1 MHPDLTGAV
10 GAFPAVSRVLLGL
23 LTATTLS
30 AAAQSIPGLPGLG
43 GTKAES
49 AAPAASAPTSA
60 DWAARLEVARAEH
73 QALLALPAGGTP
85 LLDQRQIASAR
96 RLVLLA
102 ARVEALKSKASGDTK
117 ADAEAVQ
124 IPKLSGQP
132 PYSVLDVD
140 ALRDRLDIL
149 TTQQSA
155 LELGLKQLDVTV
167 DEAVR
172 ARSEADANLR
182 RHREQASQAGPAV
195 GNVEELRAQVALA
208 ELLSQVMEL
217 EVLQNDERRQRARSR
232 LAALAEPVKQLQA
245 EIDRGRSQMRFD
257 DADLARILKGIAAER
272 QKLSAESAKLSE
284 RLARLET
291 QAVPPGEGWRRRAT
305 EPLQKSLQ
313 MLGELETMER
323 GYETLW
329 RARHEVIAKRPE
341 PGLVQATALKIG
353 KALADLQ
360 DQRRRVTEER
370 RLARSE
376 LRTQQ
381 ALMADLAADDPALKG
396 EEQVLSALQAESEIQ
411 DRLRDGIDRATVLL
425 ERSRIDMGGT
435 DKPASAEDWAL
446 RAWGILAQV
455 ATAIW
460 QFELFTATETTQ
472 IDGRVITVEHGVTVG
487 KSIGVLVMLVLG
499 YWAAGR
505 LSRLL
510 IDLARRRV
518 PMSTQLARVLRRW
531 VNSILLLVVML
542 LVLKMARIPLTAFA
556 FLGGAL
562 AIGIGFGAQNVIKN
576 LISGV
581 IILFERKIRVGDV
594 VSIGGMSGTVTTVDL
609 RATTVRGF
617 DGIDAIVPNS
627 TLLENQISNWS
638 GGSPDVR
645 RTVTVGVAY
654 GSDLR
659 KAAQLILDCAKEHQ
673 AVLPEPPAEVLFEEF
688 GANDLTLRLYYW
700 TRLGGPRGGPGVDS
714 DLRFA
719 IADALAAAGIGMAF
733 PQRDVHLDLVKPLQV
748 ELLAGGKDA

>member
-1 MHPDLTGAV
+1 MHPDFTGAV
-10 GAFPAVSRVLLGL
+10 GAFHAVARVLLAL
-23 LTATTLS
+23 LTASAVS
-30 AAAQSIPGLPGLG
+30 AAAQSIPGLPGFG
-43 GTKAES
+43 SAKAVP
-49 AAPAASAPTSA
+49 AAPAASAPTAA
-60 DWAARLEVARAEH
+60 DWAVRLEAARAEH
-73 QALLALPAGGTP
+73 QALQALPAGSVP

-102 ARVEALKSKASGDTK
+102 ARVEALKSQGSGDTA
-117 ADAEAVQ
+117 ADAPAVQ
-124 IPKLSGQP
+124 IPKLSGTP

-140 ALRDRLDIL
+140 ALRDRLDVL

-155 LELGLKQLDVTV
+155 LQIGLKQLDLTV

-172 ARSEADANLR
+172 ARGEADANLR
-182 RHREQASQAGPAV
+182 LRREQAAQAGQAA
-195 GNVEELRAQVALA
+195 GDVEELRAQVALA
-208 ELLSQVMEL
+208 ELLSQIMEL
-217 EVLQNDERRQRARSR
+217 ETLQSDERRQRARSR

-245 EIDRGRSQMRFD
+245 EVDRGRSQMRFD
-257 DADLARILKGIAAER
+257 DADLARILKDIGAER
-272 QKLSAESAKLSE
+272 QKLSVEIAKLSE
-284 RLARLET
+284 RLVRQET
-291 QAVPPGEGWRRRAT
+291 PAAAGDAWRQRAT
-305 EPLQKSLQ
+305 EPLQKALQ
-313 MLGELETMER
+313 MLGELETIAR
-323 GYETLW
+323 GTETVW
-329 RARHEVIAKRPE
+329 RGRHEVIAKKPE
-341 PGLVQATALKIG
+341 PGLVQATALRMG
-353 KALADLQ
+353 KAIVDLQ
-360 DQRRRVTEER
+360 DHRRRVNEER
-370 RLARSE
+370 RLLRSE

-381 ALMADLAADDPALKG
+381 ALVAGLAEDDPSLKG
-396 EEQVLSALQAESEIQ
+396 EQQVLSALQTESDIQ
-411 DRLRDGIDRATVLL
+411 DRLRDGIDRTSVLL
-425 ERSRIDMGGT
+425 ERARIDMGGA

-446 RAWGILAQV
+446 RAWAILVQT

-472 IDGRVITVEHGVTVG
+472 IDGRVVTVDHGVTVG

-499 YWAAGR
+499 YWASGHVA
-505 LSRLL
+505 RLL
-510 IDLARRRV
+510 VDLARRRV
-518 PMSTQLARVLRRW
+518 PMSAQLVRVLRRW
-531 VNSILLLVVML
+531 TNSILLLVVLL

-659 KAAQLILDCAKEHQ
+659 KAAQLILDCANANQ

-700 TRLGGPRGGPGVDS
+700 IRLGGPRGGPGVDS
-714 DLRFA
+714 DLRLA

-748 ELLAGGKDA
+748 ELLAGRKDA

>member
-1 MHPDLTGAV
+1 MHPDFTGAV
-10 GAFPAVSRVLLGL
+10 GALHAISRVLLGL
-23 LTATTLS
+23 LTATALS
-30 AAAQSIPGLPGLG
+30 ATAQSIPGLPGFG
-43 GTKAES
+43 SAKAVP

-60 DWAARLEVARAEH
+60 DWAARLEAARSEH
-73 QALLALPAGGTP
+73 QALLALPASSTP
-85 LLDQRQIASAR
+85 LLDQRQLASAR

-102 ARVEALKSKASGDTK
+102 ARVEALKSQGSGETTS
-117 ADAEAVQ
+117 DAVAVL
-124 IPKLSGQP
+124 IPKLPGQP

-140 ALRDRLDIL
+140 ALRDRLDAL

-155 LELGLKQLDVTV
+155 LELGMKQLDVTV

-172 ARSEADANLR
+172 ARGEADANLR
-182 RHREQASQAGPAV
+182 LRREQAAQAGPAAA
-195 GNVEELRAQVALA
+195 NVEELRAQVALA

-245 EIDRGRSQMRFD
+245 EVDRGRSQMRFD

-284 RLARLET
+284 RLARQET
-291 QAVPPGEGWRRRAT
+291 QAVPGEGWRRRAI
-305 EPLQKSLQ
+305 EPLQKALQ

-323 GYETLW
+323 GFETMW
-329 RARHEVIAKRPE
+329 RGRYEVIAKRPQ
-341 PGLVQATALKIG
+341 PSVVQAAALKIG

-370 RLARSE
+370 RLLRSE

-381 ALMADLAADDPALKG
+381 ALVAGLAEDDPSIKG
-396 EEQVLSALQAESEIQ
+396 EQQVLSALQTESDIQ

-425 ERSRIDMGGT
+425 ERSFIDMGGT

-446 RAWGILAQV
+446 RAWAILART

-460 QFELFTATETTQ
+460 QFELFSATETTQ

-487 KSIGVLVMLVLG
+487 KSLGVLVMLALG

-518 PMSTQLARVLRRW
+518 PMSAQLARVLRRW
-531 VNSILLLVVML
+531 TNSILLLVVLL

-594 VSIGGMSGTVTTVDL
+594 VVDRRHVGHGDHGRPARHHRARLRRHRRHRAQFHPAREPDQQLERRQPGRAAHGHGGRGLRVRSAQGRPTDPRLRERTSGGAA
-609 RATTVRGF
+609 RAAGRGAVRG
-617 DGIDAIVPNS
+617 
-627 TLLENQISNWS
+627 
-638 GGSPDVR
+638 VR
-645 RTVTVGVAY
+645 RQRP
-654 GSDLR
+654 DLAPVLLDPSGWPTR
-659 KAAQLILDCAKEHQ
+659 RPRRRQRPAFCDRRRAGCGRHRHGLPAARR
-673 AVLPEPPAEVLFEEF
+673 PP
-688 GANDLTLRLYYW
+688 R
-700 TRLGGPRGGPGVDS
+700 PRQ
-714 DLRFA
+714 A
-719 IADALAAAGIGMAF
+719 IAG
-733 PQRDVHLDLVKPLQV
+733 
-748 ELLAGGKDA
+748 

>member
-1 MHPDLTGAV
+1 MHPDFTGAV
-10 GAFPAVSRVLLGL
+10 GAFHAVARVLLAL
-23 LTATTLS
+23 LTASAVS
-30 AAAQSIPGLPGLG
+30 AAAQSIPGLPGFG
-43 GTKAES
+43 SAKAVP
-49 AAPAASAPTSA
+49 ATPAASAPTA
-60 DWAARLEVARAEH
+60 AEWAARLEAARAEH
-73 QALLALPAGGTP
+73 QALQALPAGSVP

-102 ARVEALKSKASGDTK
+102 ARVEALKSKGSGDTA
-117 ADAEAVQ
+117 ADASAVQ
-124 IPKLSGQP
+124 IPKLSGTP

-140 ALRDRLDIL
+140 ALRDRLDVL

-155 LELGLKQLDVTV
+155 LQIGLKQLDLTV

-172 ARSEADANLR
+172 ARGEADANLR
-182 RHREQASQAGPAV
+182 LRREQAAQAGEAA

-208 ELLSQVMEL
+208 ELLSQTMEL
-217 EVLQNDERRQRARSR
+217 ETLQSDERRQRARSR
-232 LAALAEPVKQLQA
+232 LAAHAEPVKKLQA

-257 DADLARILKGIAAER
+257 DADLARILKDIGAER
-272 QKLSAESAKLSE
+272 QKLSVEIAKLSE
-284 RLARLET
+284 RLASQENHAAAGDAR
-291 QAVPPGEGWRRRAT
+291 RRRAT
-305 EPLQKSLQ
+305 EPLQKALQ

-323 GYETLW
+323 GLETMW
-329 RARHEVIAKRPE
+329 RGRHEVIAKRPE
-341 PGLVQATALKIG
+341 PGLVQAAALRIG
-353 KALADLQ
+353 KAIADLQ
-360 DQRRRVTEER
+360 DQRRRVAEER
-370 RLARSE
+370 RLVRSE

-381 ALMADLAADDPALKG
+381 ALVAGLADDDPSLKG
-396 EEQVLSALQAESEIQ
+396 EQQVLSALQTELDIQ
-411 DRLRDGIDRATVLL
+411 DRLRDSIDRATVQL
-425 ERSRIDMGGT
+425 ERSRVDMGGA
-435 DKPASAEDWAL
+435 DKPASAEDWAQRL
-446 RAWGILAQV
+446 WAILVQA
-455 ATAIW
+455 ATTVW

-472 IDGRVITVEHGVTVG
+472 IDGRIVTVEHGVTVG
-487 KSIGVLVMLVLG
+487 KSLGVLVMLVVG

-510 IDLARRRV
+510 IELARRRV
-518 PMSTQLARVLRRW
+518 PMSAQLARVLRRW
-531 VNSILLLVVML
+531 VNSILLLVVVL

-659 KAAQLILDCAKEHQ
+659 KAAQLILDCANANQ

-700 TRLGGPRGGPGVDS
+700 IRLGGPRGGPGVDS
-714 DLRFA
+714 DLRLA

-748 ELLAGGKDA
+748 ELLAGRKDA

>member
-1 MHPDLTGAV
+1 MHPDFTGAV
-10 GAFPAVSRVLLGL
+10 GAFHAVARVLLAL
-23 LTATTLS
+23 LTASAVS
-30 AAAQSIPGLPGLG
+30 AAAQSIPGLPGFG
-43 GTKAES
+43 SAKAVP
-49 AAPAASAPTSA
+49 AAPAASAPTAA
-60 DWAARLEVARAEH
+60 DWAARLEAARAEH
-73 QALLALPAGGTP
+73 QALQALPAGSVP

-102 ARVEALKSKASGDTK
+102 ARVEALKSQGSGDTA
-117 ADAEAVQ
+117 ADGAAVQ
-124 IPKLSGQP
+124 IPKLSGTP
-132 PYSVLDVD
+132 PYSVLDID
-140 ALRDRLDIL
+140 ALRDRLDVL

-155 LELGLKQLDVTV
+155 LQLGLKQLDLTV
-167 DEAVR
+167 DEAMR
-172 ARSEADANLR
+172 ARGEADANLR
-182 RHREQASQAGPAV
+182 LRREQAAQAGQAA
-195 GNVEELRAQVALA
+195 GNAEELRAQVALA
-208 ELLSQVMEL
+208 ELLSQIMEL
-217 EVLQNDERRQRARSR
+217 ETLQSDERRQRARSR

-257 DADLARILKGIAAER
+257 DADLARILKDIGAER
-272 QKLSAESAKLSE
+272 QKLSVEIAKLSE
-284 RLARLET
+284 RLARQET
-291 QAVPPGEGWRRRAT
+291 PAAAGEAWRRRAT
-305 EPLQKSLQ
+305 EPLQKALQ
-313 MLGELETMER
+313 MLGELETIER
-323 GYETLW
+323 GTETVW
-329 RARHEVIAKRPE
+329 RGRHEVIAKRPE
-341 PGLVQATALKIG
+341 PGLVQATALRMG
-353 KALADLQ
+353 KAIVDLQ
-360 DQRRRVTEER
+360 DHRRRVAEER
-370 RLARSE
+370 RLLRSE

-381 ALMADLAADDPALKG
+381 ALVAGLADDDPSLKG
-396 EEQVLSALQAESEIQ
+396 EQQVLSALQIESDVQ
-411 DRLRDGIDRATVLL
+411 DRLRDGIDRTSVLL
-425 ERSRIDMGGT
+425 ERARIDMGGA

-446 RAWGILAQV
+446 RTWAILLQT

-472 IDGRVITVEHGVTVG
+472 IDGRVVTVEHGVTVG
-487 KSIGVLVMLVLG
+487 KSLGVLVMLVVG

-510 IDLARRRV
+510 IELARRRV
-518 PMSTQLARVLRRW
+518 PMSHQLARVLRRW
-531 VNSILLLVVML
+531 VNSILLLVVLL

-659 KAAQLILDCAKEHQ
+659 KAAQLILDCANANQ

-700 TRLGGPRGGPGVDS
+700 IRLGGPRGGPGVDS
-714 DLRFA
+714 DLRLA

-748 ELLAGGKDA
+748 ELLAGRKDA